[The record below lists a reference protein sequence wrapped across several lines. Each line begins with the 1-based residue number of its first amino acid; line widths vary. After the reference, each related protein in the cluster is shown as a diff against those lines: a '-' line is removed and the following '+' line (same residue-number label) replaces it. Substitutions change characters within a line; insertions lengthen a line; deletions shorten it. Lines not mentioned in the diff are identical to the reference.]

1 MDYRRSRV
9 GVEGCGLPEAG
20 GDGRAGSPAAA
31 TVPDFV
37 TDHPCSSLRVIEV
50 AGSPAGA
57 YAGRLLAACGADV
70 LRLEPPGGDPWRDVG
85 ARWRGAGSEY
95 AYLNVGK
102 RAALLRPSADGGRA
116 QILELV
122 ERGGVDVVIESA
134 APGPLEPL
142 VEEADAPQA
151 VLLRISPF
159 GTGAGAREVRGG
171 MSPPRSNG
179 FTDDAWSGHLY
190 LNGAPDREPIGRPG
204 LHSSCQAGAHAVIG
218 GLAALLARPVVG
230 QGQTVDVS
238 HVEAL
243 SALHQYTT
251 VMWTQAGYILRRVGN
266 AQGGPWHPV
275 GVHRCKD
282 GHVALSM
289 PSREML
295 QPFLEAA
302 GLAHVLEDPRFAE
315 DADRAEHRKE
325 FDAAI
330 DPWMMARTAAEIIEL
345 GERERV
351 PIGPVLDALEV
362 LDDPHFRAR
371 GFFVPIDGERGPL
384 VPRGPFL
391 LNGEAA
397 RSVVDAS
404 VAGTPPPVGGSAGWR
419 TRQDAS
425 SPWQKSVSHRE
436 WPGARP
442 ARRDEEAYRAI
453 SDRGATMLGGMHGR
467 SNAARLLPRAA
478 RSRPPSSALVDGPLQ
493 GVRVLDLT
501 RVWAGPLA
509 TRILGDLGADVI
521 KVEAAWARGPAT
533 LSARIAR
540 LTHLFPEND
549 AGERPFNRGA
559 AFNKMN
565 RSKRSV
571 TLDLAD
577 PEGRRIFEA
586 LVERSDVVCDNFSPR
601 VMPKLGLDP
610 KRLREVNPGVVA
622 VSMPGFGNS
631 GPYRDRL
638 AYGPLI
644 ESTMGL
650 TSALGYRD
658 EGPHRSGIAWPDP
671 MTALHAAVGTLAMLY
686 GRAQSPEG
694 RGGTVETP
702 MVEAMATM
710 FGDHILAAQLRGAP
724 EPRRGN
730 RHPERAPQGCY
741 PCLGE
746 DRWIAISVG
755 NEREWRAL
763 CGIADLP
770 GTLASMSLPARQADE
785 NRIDGLL
792 SEWTRSRERD
802 DLVSRLLRAGV
813 VAAPVADARDMAED
827 PFLEARGFW
836 AEVDHP
842 EVGRRRYPGLP
853 IRLSATPPTY
863 RRGAPCLGEHNREVL
878 VEVLGFPPS
887 RVDELERAGML
898 RDTPPEGATGR
909 GVKKS

>member
-1 MDYRRSRV
+1 M
-9 GVEGCGLPEAG
+9 
-20 GDGRAGSPAAA
+20 
-31 TVPDFV
+31 
-37 TDHPCSSLRVIEV
+37 IEV

-70 LRLEPPGGDPWRDVG
+70 LRLEPPAGDPWRDVG
-85 ARWRGAGSEY
+85 ARWRGAGAEY
-95 AYLNVGK
+95 AYVNVGK

-159 GTGAGAREVRGG
+159 GTGAGAHEVRGG

-266 AQGGPWHPV
+266 SQGGPWHPV

-330 DPWMMARTAAEIIEL
+330 DPWMMAHTAAEIIEL
-345 GERERV
+345 GERVRV

-397 RSVVDAS
+397 TSVIDAS

-419 TRQDAS
+419 TRQDA
-425 SPWQKSVSHRE
+425 
-436 WPGARP
+436 
-442 ARRDEEAYRAI
+442 RRR
-453 SDRGATMLGGMHGR
+453 T
-467 SNAARLLPRAA
+467 
-478 RSRPPSSALVDGPLQ
+478 PSSALVDGPLQ

-533 LSARIAR
+533 RSARIAR

-610 KRLREVNPGVVA
+610 ERLREVNPGVIA

-658 EGPHRSGIAWPDP
+658 QGPHRSGIAWPDP
-671 MTALHAAVGTLAMLY
+671 MTALHAAVGALAMLY
-686 GRAQSPEG
+686 GRAQSPQG

-763 CGIADLP
+763 CGIAGLP

-792 SEWTRSRERD
+792 SDWTRSRERD
-802 DLVSRLLRAGV
+802 ELVSRLLRAGV

-853 IRLSATPPTY
+853 IHLSATPPTY

-878 VEVLGFPPS
+878 VDVLGFPPS

-909 GVKKS
+909 GVKKN

>member
-1 MDYRRSRV
+1 
-9 GVEGCGLPEAG
+9 
-20 GDGRAGSPAAA
+20 
-31 TVPDFV
+31 V
-37 TDHPCSSLRVIEV
+37 TDHPCFNLRVLEI

-70 LRLEPPGGDPWRDVG
+70 LRIEPPGADPWREVG
-85 ARWRGAGSEY
+85 ERWRGVGAEY

-102 RAALLRPSADGGRA
+102 RAARLRRSGDQGRE
-116 QILELV
+116 QLMELV
-122 ERGGVDVVIESA
+122 ESDGVDVVIESA
-134 APGPLEPL
+134 APGSLEPL

-159 GTGAGAREVRGG
+159 GTGTGAREVWGG

-218 GLAALLARPVVG
+218 GLAALHARPVIG
-230 QGQTVDVS
+230 RGQTVDVS

-243 SALHQYTT
+243 AALHQYTT
-251 VMWTQAGYILRRVGN
+251 VMWTQAGYILGRVGN
-266 AQGGPWHPV
+266 SQGGPWHPV

-325 FDAAI
+325 FDSAI
-330 DPWMMARTAAEIIEL
+330 DPWMMAHTAAEIIEL
-345 GERERV
+345 GERVRV

-371 GFFVPIDGERGPL
+371 GLFVPIDGGEGPL

-397 RSVVDAS
+397 LPLIDAS

-419 TRQDAS
+419 TRQ
-425 SPWQKSVSHRE
+425 R
-436 WPGARP
+436 
-442 ARRDEEAYRAI
+442 
-453 SDRGATMLGGMHGR
+453 TNGR
-467 SNAARLLPRAA
+467 SSESP
-478 RSRPPSSALVDGPLQ
+478 ALVDGPLQ

-533 LSARIAR
+533 RSARVAR

-610 KRLREVNPGVVA
+610 ERLREVNPGVIA
-622 VSMPGFGNS
+622 VSMLGFGNS

-658 EGPHRSGIAWPDP
+658 GGPHRSGIAWPDP
-671 MTALHAAVGTLAMLY
+671 MTALHTAVGTLAMLY

-730 RHPERAPQGCY
+730 RDPQRAPQGCY

-746 DRWIAISVG
+746 DRWIAISV
-755 NEREWRAL
+755 ESDQEWRAL
-763 CGIADLP
+763 CGVAGLP
-770 GTLASMSLPARQADE
+770 VALASMSLPARQADE
-785 NRIDGLL
+785 DRIDESL

-802 DLVSRLLRAGV
+802 DLVSSLLRAGV
-813 VAAPVADARDMAED
+813 TAAPVADARDMAED

-853 IRLSATPPTY
+853 IRLSTTPPTY

-909 GVKKS
+909 GIKKN

>member
-1 MDYRRSRV
+1 
-9 GVEGCGLPEAG
+9 
-20 GDGRAGSPAAA
+20 
-31 TVPDFV
+31 V
-37 TDHPCSSLRVIEV
+37 TDPPCASLRVIEV

-70 LRLEPPGGDPWRDVG
+70 LRIEPPGADPWREVG
-85 ARWRGAGSEY
+85 ERWRGVGAEY

-102 RAALLRPSADGGRA
+102 RAARLRPNTDGGRA

-122 ERGGVDVVIESA
+122 ERGGVDVVIESS

-159 GTGAGAREVRGG
+159 GLGAGTREVWGEMG
-171 MSPPRSNG
+171 SPRSNG

-204 LHSSCQAGAHAVIG
+204 LHSCCQAGAHAVIG
-218 GLAALLARPVVG
+218 GLAALHARPVIG
-230 QGQTVDVS
+230 RGQTVDVS

-243 SALHQYTT
+243 AALHQYTT
-251 VMWTQAGYILRRVGN
+251 VMWTQAGYILGRVGN
-266 AQGGPWHPV
+266 SQGGPWHPV

-325 FDAAI
+325 FDSAI
-330 DPWMMARTAAEIIEL
+330 DPWMMAHTAAEIVEL
-345 GERERV
+345 GERVRV

-362 LDDPHFRAR
+362 LDDPHLQAR
-371 GFFVPIDGERGPL
+371 GFFVPIDGGEGPL

-397 RSVVDAS
+397 PPLIDSS
-404 VAGTPPPVGGSAGWR
+404 VAGAPPPVGGSAGWR
-419 TRQDAS
+419 
-425 SPWQKSVSHRE
+425 
-436 WPGARP
+436 ARP
-442 ARRDEEAYRAI
+442 RTDGGSSEA
-453 SDRGATMLGGMHGR
+453 
-467 SNAARLLPRAA
+467 PE
-478 RSRPPSSALVDGPLQ
+478 LVDGPLQ

-533 LSARIAR
+533 QAARIAR

-610 KRLREVNPGVVA
+610 ERLREVNPGVIA

-644 ESTMGL
+644 ESTVGL

-658 EGPHRSGIAWPDP
+658 GGPHRSGIAWPDP
-671 MTALHAAVGTLAMLY
+671 MTALHTAVGTLAMLY

-710 FGDHILAAQLRGAP
+710 FGDHILAAQLRGAAA
-724 EPRRGN
+724 PRRGN
-730 RHPERAPQGCY
+730 RDPERAPQGCY

-746 DRWIAISVG
+746 DRWIAISV
-755 NEREWRAL
+755 ESDQEWRAL
-763 CGIADLP
+763 CGVAGLP
-770 GTLASMSLPARQADE
+770 ETFASMSLPARQADE
-785 NRIDGLL
+785 DRIDGLL
-792 SEWTRSRERD
+792 SEWTSSRERD
-802 DLVSRLLRAGV
+802 DLVSRLCRAGV
-813 VAAPVADARDMAED
+813 AAAPVADARDMAED
-827 PFLEARGFW
+827 PFLDARGFW
-836 AEVDHP
+836 AEVDHL

-909 GVKKS
+909 GIKKS

>member
-1 MDYRRSRV
+1 
-9 GVEGCGLPEAG
+9 
-20 GDGRAGSPAAA
+20 
-31 TVPDFV
+31 
-37 TDHPCSSLRVIEV
+37 VIEV

-85 ARWRGAGSEY
+85 EQWKGLGAEY

-102 RAALLRPSADGGRA
+102 RAARLRPSSDRGRA
-116 QILELV
+116 QVLELI

-142 VEEADAPQA
+142 IEQADAPQA
-151 VLLRISPF
+151 VLLRMSPF
-159 GTGAGAREVRGG
+159 GLGAGAREVWGAAG
-171 MSPPRSNG
+171 TPRSNG

-204 LHSSCQAGAHAVIG
+204 LHSCCQAGAHAVIG
-218 GLAALLARPVVG
+218 GFAALLARPSIG
-230 QGQTVDVS
+230 RGQTIDVS

-243 SALHQYTT
+243 AALHQYTT
-251 VMWTQAGYILRRVGN
+251 VMWTQADYILGRVGN
-266 AQGGPWHPV
+266 SQGGPWHPV

-282 GHVALSM
+282 GHVSLAM
-289 PSREML
+289 PAREML

-302 GLAHVLEDPRFAE
+302 GLGYVMEDPRFAE
-315 DADRAEHRKE
+315 DADRAEHREE
-325 FDAAI
+325 FDRAI
-330 DPWMMARTAAEIIEL
+330 DPWMMDHTAAEIIEL
-345 GERERV
+345 GERVRV
-351 PIGPVLDALEV
+351 PIGPVIDALEV
-362 LDDPHFRAR
+362 LDDAHFRAR
-371 GFFVPIDGERGPL
+371 GFFVPIDGGSGPL

-391 LNGEAA
+391 LNGEAESQA
-397 RSVVDAS
+397 IDSSLTGTAPSVDGFA
-404 VAGTPPPVGGSAGWR
+404 AW
-419 TRQDAS
+419 
-425 SPWQKSVSHRE
+425 
-436 WPGARP
+436 P
-442 ARRDEEAYRAI
+442 ARGPAGAPREMRAPYPHAAGPA
-453 SDRGATMLGGMHGR
+453 SRHGAPG
-467 SNAARLLPRAA
+467 
-478 RSRPPSSALVDGPLQ
+478 PSTDGPLH
-493 GVRVLDLT
+493 GIRVLDLT

-533 LSARIAR
+533 RSARIAR

-549 AGERPFNRGA
+549 AGDCPYNRSA

-571 TLDLAD
+571 TLELGE
-577 PEGRRIFEA
+577 PEGRRIFEG
-586 LVERSDVVCDNFSPR
+586 LVERADVVCDNFSPR
-601 VMPKLGLDP
+601 VMPKLGFGP
-610 KRLREVNPGVVA
+610 ERLPEINPGVIA

-658 EGPHRSGIAWPDP
+658 GGPHRSGIAWPDP
-671 MTALHAAVGTLAMLY
+671 MTALHTAVGTLAMLY
-686 GRAQSPEG
+686 GRSQSLER

-724 EPRRGN
+724 APRRGN
-730 RHPERAPQGCY
+730 RHPDRAPQGCY
-741 PCLGE
+741 PCLGD
-746 DRWIAISVG
+746 DRWIAISV
-755 NEREWRAL
+755 EDDRQWRAL
-763 CGIADLP
+763 CQVAGPSQGLQ
-770 GTLASMSLPARQADE
+770 SMSLAERQADE
-785 NRIDGLL
+785 DRLDGLIAA
-792 SEWTRSRERD
+792 WTSGRERA
-802 DLVSRLLRAGV
+802 DLVAELHRAGV
-813 VAAPVADARDMAED
+813 TAAPVADARDMVED

-836 AEVDHP
+836 TELDHP
-842 EVGRRRYPGLP
+842 AVGGRRYPGLP
-853 IRLSATPPTY
+853 IHLSATPPTY

-878 VEVLGFPPS
+878 VEVLGLDDA
-887 RVDELERAGML
+887 RVDELERAGLL

-909 GVKKS
+909 GIKKS

>member
-1 MDYRRSRV
+1 M
-9 GVEGCGLPEAG
+9 
-20 GDGRAGSPAAA
+20 
-31 TVPDFV
+31 
-37 TDHPCSSLRVIEV
+37 TDHPCSNIRVLEV

-70 LRLEPPGGDPWRDVG
+70 LRLEPPGGDPWREVG
-85 ARWRGAGSEY
+85 ERWRGVGAEY

-102 RAALLRPSADGGRA
+102 RAARLRPSTDRGRA
-116 QILELV
+116 QVLELV
-122 ERGGVDVVIESA
+122 ERGGVDVVIESS

-142 VEEADAPQA
+142 VEEADAPRA

-159 GTGAGAREVRGG
+159 GLGAGAREVWGG

-218 GLAALLARPVVG
+218 GLAALHARPVIG
-230 QGQTVDVS
+230 RGQTVDVS

-243 SALHQYTT
+243 AALHQYTT
-251 VMWTQAGYILRRVGN
+251 VMWTQAGYILGRVGN
-266 AQGGPWHPV
+266 SQGGPWHPV
-275 GVHRCKD
+275 GVHRCMD

-325 FDAAI
+325 FDSAI
-330 DPWMMARTAAEIIEL
+330 DPWMMAHTAAEIIEL
-345 GERERV
+345 GERVRV

-362 LDDPHFRAR
+362 LDDPHLQAR
-371 GFFVPIDGERGPL
+371 GFFVPIDGVDGPL

-397 RSVVDAS
+397 PPLIDSS
-404 VAGTPPPVGGSAGWR
+404 VAWAPPPVDGLAGWR
-419 TRQDAS
+419 ARQATNGVS
-425 SPWQKSVSHRE
+425 SESPE
-436 WPGARP
+436 
-442 ARRDEEAYRAI
+442 
-453 SDRGATMLGGMHGR
+453 
-467 SNAARLLPRAA
+467 
-478 RSRPPSSALVDGPLQ
+478 LVRGPLQ

-521 KVEAAWARGPAT
+521 RVEAAWARGPAT
-533 LSARIAR
+533 QSARVAR

-610 KRLREVNPGVVA
+610 ERLREVNPGVIA

-644 ESTMGL
+644 ESTVGL

-658 EGPHRSGIAWPDP
+658 GGPHRSGIAWPDP
-671 MTALHAAVGTLAMLY
+671 MTALHTAVGTLAMLY
-686 GRAQSPEG
+686 GRTQSPEG

-710 FGDHILAAQLRGAP
+710 FGDHILAAQLRGAA

-730 RHPERAPQGCY
+730 RVPQRAPQGCY

-746 DRWIAISVG
+746 DRWIAISV
-755 NEREWRAL
+755 EDDQEWRVL
-763 CGIADLP
+763 CGVAGLP
-770 GTLASMSLPARQADE
+770 VALASMSLAERQADE
-785 NRIDGLL
+785 DRIDDLL
-792 SEWTRSRERD
+792 AAWTSSRERD
-802 DLVSRLLRAGV
+802 DLVSSLLRAGV
-813 VAAPVADARDMAED
+813 TAAPVADARDMAED

-853 IRLSATPPTY
+853 IRLGATPPTY

-909 GVKKS
+909 GIKKS

>member
-1 MDYRRSRV
+1 MT
-9 GVEGCGLPEAG
+9 G
-20 GDGRAGSPAAA
+20 
-31 TVPDFV
+31 
-37 TDHPCSSLRVIEV
+37 PCSNLRVIEV

-57 YAGRLLAACGADV
+57 YAGRLLAVCGAEV
-70 LRLEPPGGDPWRDVG
+70 LRLEPPGGDPWREVG
-85 ARWRGAGSEY
+85 ERWRGVGAEY

-102 RAALLRPSADGGRA
+102 RTARLRRSTDRGRA
-116 QILELV
+116 QVLELI

-142 VEEADAPQA
+142 IEESDAPQE

-159 GTGAGAREVRGG
+159 GLGSAARQVWGEVG
-171 MSPPRSNG
+171 PPRSNG

-190 LNGAPDREPIGRPG
+190 LNGAPDREPIARPG

-218 GLAALLARPVVG
+218 GLAALLARPAIGRG
-230 QGQTVDVS
+230 QAVDVS

-243 SALHQYTT
+243 AALHQYTT
-251 VMWTQAGYILRRVGN
+251 VMWTQAGYVLGRVGN
-266 AQGGPWHPV
+266 SQGGPWHPV

-282 GHVALSM
+282 GYVALSM

-295 QPFLEAA
+295 QPFLDAA
-302 GLAHVLEDPRFAE
+302 GLGHVLEDPRFAE
-315 DADRAEHRKE
+315 DADRAEHREE
-325 FDAAI
+325 FDRAI
-330 DPWMMARTAAEIIEL
+330 DPWMMAHTAAEIIEL
-345 GERERV
+345 GERVRV
-351 PIGPVLDALEV
+351 PIGPVIDALEV

-371 GFFVPIDGERGPL
+371 GFFVPIDGDSGPL

-391 LNGEAA
+391 LNGAA
-397 RSVVDAS
+397 SVQAIDSS
-404 VAGTPPPVGGSAGWR
+404 VAGPPPPVGGSEDWVR
-419 TRQDAS
+419 
-425 SPWQKSVSHRE
+425 
-436 WPGARP
+436 RP
-442 ARRDEEAYRAI
+442 
-453 SDRGATMLGGMHGR
+453 SGR
-467 SNAARLLPRAA
+467 HQA
-478 RSRPPSSALVDGPLQ
+478 RSREAARELACWKSPELAGGPLQ

-533 LSARIAR
+533 RSARVAR

-549 AGERPFNRGA
+549 AGKRPYNRNA

-571 TLDLAD
+571 TLELGE

-586 LVERSDVVCDNFSPR
+586 LVERADVVCDNFSPR

-610 KRLREVNPGVVA
+610 ERLHEINPGVIA

-658 EGPHRSGIAWPDP
+658 GGPHRSGIAWPDP
-671 MTALHAAVGTLAMLY
+671 MTALHTAVGTLAMLY
-686 GRAQSPEG
+686 GRSQSLEG

-710 FGDHILAAQLRGAP
+710 FGDHILAAQLRGSA

-730 RHPERAPQGCY
+730 RHPGRVPQGCY
-741 PCLGE
+741 PCLGD
-746 DRWIAISVG
+746 DRWIAISV
-755 NEREWRAL
+755 EDDDQWRTL
-763 CGIADLP
+763 CGVAALP
-770 GTLASMSLPARQADE
+770 DVFAAMSLAERQADE
-785 NRIDGLL
+785 DRIDESL
-792 SEWTRSRERD
+792 SEWTRSRSRN
-802 DLVSRLLRAGV
+802 DLLVRLLRAGV
-813 VAAPVADARDMAED
+813 TAAPVSDARDMAED

-836 AEVDHP
+836 AEVDHR
-842 EVGRRRYPGLP
+842 EVGRRRYAGLP
-853 IRLSATPPTY
+853 IHLSATPATY
-863 RRGAPCLGEHNREVL
+863 RLGAPCLGEHNREVL
-878 VEVLGFPPS
+878 MQVLGFSAS
-887 RVDELERAGML
+887 RVDELERAEL
-898 RDTPPEGATGR
+898 LTDRPPEGATGR
-909 GVKKS
+909 GIRKE

>member
-1 MDYRRSRV
+1 MGHTAV
-9 GVEGCGLPEAG
+9 AVVEGVNFKELAG
-20 GDGRAGSPAAA
+20 GCYRPG
-31 TVPDFV
+31 FV
-37 TDHPCSSLRVIEV
+37 TDPPCSNLRVIEV

-57 YAGRLLAACGADV
+57 YAGRLLAACGAHV
-70 LRLEPPGGDPWRDVG
+70 LRLEPPEGDPWREVG
-85 ARWRGAGSEY
+85 ERWRGVGAEY

-102 RAALLRPSADGGRA
+102 RAARLRPSADRGRA
-116 QILELV
+116 QILELI

-134 APGPLEPL
+134 APGLLEPL

-159 GTGAGAREVRGG
+159 GLGAAAREVWGEAG
-171 MSPPRSNG
+171 PPRSNG

-190 LNGAPDREPIGRPG
+190 LNGAPDREPVGRPG
-204 LHSSCQAGAHAVIG
+204 LHSCCQAGAHAVIG
-218 GLAALLARPVVG
+218 GLAALLARSG
-230 QGQTVDVS
+230 TLRGQTVDVS

-243 SALHQYTT
+243 SSLHQYTT
-251 VMWTQAGYILRRVGN
+251 VMWTQAGYLLGRVGN
-266 AQGGPWHPV
+266 SQGGPWHPV

-282 GHVALSM
+282 GYVALSM

-302 GLAHVLEDPRFAE
+302 DLAHVLEDPRFAE
-315 DADRAEHRKE
+315 DADRAEHREE
-325 FDAAI
+325 FDSAI
-330 DPWMMARTAAEIIEL
+330 DPWMMAHTAAEIIEL
-345 GERERV
+345 GERVRV

-362 LDDPHFRAR
+362 LNDPHFRAR
-371 GFFVPIDGERGPL
+371 GFFVPIDGADGPL

-391 LNGEAA
+391 LNGDAA
-397 RSVVDAS
+397 PLAIRSS
-404 VAGTPPPVGGSAGWR
+404 VAGTPPPLDPDTGW
-419 TRQDAS
+419 
-425 SPWQKSVSHRE
+425 P
-436 WPGARP
+436 ARP
-442 ARRDEEAYRAI
+442 
-453 SDRGATMLGGMHGR
+453 S
-467 SNAARLLPRAA
+467 A
-478 RSRPPSSALVDGPLQ
+478 RSRTSRPALVDGPLQ

-521 KVEAAWARGPAT
+521 RVEAAWARGPAT
-533 LSARIAR
+533 QSARVAR

-549 AGERPFNRGA
+549 AGDCPYNRGA

-571 TLDLAD
+571 TLELGET
-577 PEGRRIFEA
+577 EGRRIFEA
-586 LVERSDVVCDNFSPR
+586 LVERADVVCDNFSPR
-601 VMPKLGLDP
+601 VMPKLGLHP
-610 KRLREVNPGVVA
+610 ERLHEVNPRVVA

-658 EGPHRSGIAWPDP
+658 GGPHRSGIAWPDP
-671 MTALHAAVGTLAMLY
+671 MTALHTAVATLAMLY

-710 FGDHILAAQLRGAP
+710 FGDHILAAQLRGAA

-741 PCLGE
+741 PCQGE
-746 DRWIAISVG
+746 DRWIAISV
-755 NEREWRAL
+755 ESDQEWRAL
-763 CGIADLP
+763 CGVAGLP
-770 GTLASMSLPARQADE
+770 ERFASMSLAERQADE
-785 NRIDGLL
+785 DRIDDLL
-792 SEWTRSRERD
+792 ASWTRSRDRD
-802 DLVSRLLRAGV
+802 DLTDRLRGAGV
-813 VAAPVADARDMAED
+813 TAAPVADARDMAED

-836 AEVDHP
+836 AEVDHR

-853 IRLSATPPTY
+853 IHLSATPPTY

-887 RVDELERAGML
+887 RVDDLERAGML
-898 RDTPPEGATGR
+898 RDTPPEGATVR
-909 GVKKS
+909 GIRKG

>member
-1 MDYRRSRV
+1 MDLRCERDGGACGGCYR
-9 GVEGCGLPEAG
+9 P
-20 GDGRAGSPAAA
+20 
-31 TVPDFV
+31 VPV
-37 TDHPCSSLRVIEV
+37 TGPCSNLRVIEV

-57 YAGRLLAACGADV
+57 YAGRLLAACGAEV
-70 LRLEPPGGDPWRDVG
+70 LRLEPPGGDPWREVG
-85 ARWRGAGSEY
+85 ERWRGVGAEY

-102 RAALLRPSADGGRA
+102 RAGRLRQSADGGRG
-116 QILELV
+116 QMLELI
-122 ERGGVDVVIESA
+122 ERDGVDIVIESA
-134 APGPLEPL
+134 VPGPLEPL
-142 VEEADAPQA
+142 IDEADAPQA

-159 GTGAGAREVRGG
+159 GLGSAAREVWEAG
-171 MSPPRSNG
+171 PPRSNG

-190 LNGAPDREPIGRPG
+190 LNGAPDRGPIARPG

-218 GLAALLARPVVG
+218 GLAALLARPAIRRG
-230 QGQTVDVS
+230 QVVDVS

-243 SALHQYTT
+243 AALHQYTT

-266 AQGGPWHPV
+266 SQGGPWHPV

-282 GHVALSM
+282 GYVALSM

-295 QPFLEAA
+295 QPFLDAA
-302 GLAHVLEDPRFAE
+302 GLSHVLEDPRFAE
-315 DADRAEHRKE
+315 DADRAEHRAE
-325 FDAAI
+325 FDRAI
-330 DPWMMARTAAEIIEL
+330 DPWMMAHTAAEIIEL
-345 GERERV
+345 GERVRV

-371 GFFVPIDGERGPL
+371 GFFVPIDGDRGPL

-391 LNGEAA
+391 LDGA
-397 RSVVDAS
+397 SVAPAIDQS
-404 VAGTPPPVGGSAGWR
+404 VAGTTPSLDDGAGWPGR
-419 TRQDAS
+419 SAARGTAAGTHGAPAGTRGAAAETHEAPAGADGAAAS
-425 SPWQKSVSHRE
+425 RVA
-436 WPGARP
+436 GRP
-442 ARRDEEAYRAI
+442 AWKK
-453 SDRGATMLGGMHGR
+453 GGG
-467 SNAARLLPRAA
+467 
-478 RSRPPSSALVDGPLQ
+478 PPGPSALLDGPLQ

-533 LSARIAR
+533 RSARIAR

-549 AGERPFNRGA
+549 AGDCPYNRSA
-559 AFNKMN
+559 AFNKLN

-571 TLDLAD
+571 TLELGE
-577 PEGRRIFEA
+577 PEGRRIFKA
-586 LVERSDVVCDNFSPR
+586 LVERADVVCDNFSPR

-610 KRLREVNPGVVA
+610 ERLHDINPSVVA

-658 EGPHRSGIAWPDP
+658 GGPHRSGIAWPDP
-671 MTALHAAVGTLAMLY
+671 MTALHTAVGTLAMLY
-686 GRAQSPEG
+686 GRSQSPEG

-730 RHPERAPQGCY
+730 RHPRRTPQGCY
-741 PCLGE
+741 PCRGE
-746 DRWIAISVG
+746 DRWIAISV
-755 NEREWRAL
+755 EDDDEWRAL
-763 CGIADLP
+763 CAAAALP
-770 GTLASMSLPARQADE
+770 DVFVSMSLAERQADE
-785 NRIDGLL
+785 DRIDGLI
-792 SEWTRSRERD
+792 EAWTRGRD
-802 DLVSRLLRAGV
+802 RAELVTGLQRAGV
-813 VAAPVADARDMAED
+813 TAAPVADARDMAED

-836 AEVDHP
+836 AEVDHR

-853 IRLSATPPTY
+853 IHLSATPATY

-878 VEVLGFPPS
+878 IEVLGFPAA
-887 RVDELERAGML
+887 RVDELERAGL
-898 RDTPPEGATGR
+898 LSDRPPEGATGR
-909 GVKKS
+909 GIRKG